1 MLFRCYEAC
10 AQLGIEFDSH
20 SLPKGPRELLKLAV
34 AVPEA
39 DASPKGGVRFNIINR
54 VGVRAMKYADSFF
67 GQCGFIGE
75 VAIAATKAAF
85 GKARYRGCD
94 LLGIMQAAG
103 PEALPIVALISF
115 LVGLILA
122 FVGAIQLAK
131 YGSEIFVADLVG
143 IAMCREMGAIMV
155 GIVMSGR
162 TGAAFAAE
170 LGSMKVN
177 EEISA
182 FRTFGISTAEFL
194 VFPRILAL
202 VLMFPLLTIFAD
214 VIGMLGGF
222 VIGAGMF
229 DISYDPVR
237 QQDAFGPQHSPN
249 FHGRGEELCF
259 RDNRRV
265 RRLPRGHELREKL
278 GGRRLGDYFE
288 RGAEHNLDNRRRCDF
303 RRNLHNFRHMS
314 RPTDIADDEVF
325 RIENLTMAYGD
336 YVVMRGL
343 NFSVKRGEIF
353 FIMGGSGCGKSTL
366 LRHMIGLIKP
376 AAGTIYFRGENFSD
390 APEREK
396 TAMLRQFGVLYQ
408 GGALWSSMTLAE
420 NVELPLREF
429 TGISARDARR
439 RCESETF
446 ACRA

>member
-1 MLFRCYEAC
+1 MFGIFKKKTPENGGELSATAQLVADGDTAVLRFSGVWLLSKKRTPVDEIVQMITPDIKRLSFDTGALKAYDSALVGMLFRCYEAC

-229 DISYDPVR
+229 DISYDQYV
-237 QQDAFGPQHSPN
+237 
-249 FHGRGEELCF
+249 
-259 RDNRRV
+259 NRT
-265 RRLPRGHELREKL
+265 LS
-278 GGRRLGDYFE
+278 
-288 RGAEHNLDNRRRCDF
+288 A
-303 RRNLHNFRHMS
+303 
-314 RPTDIADDEVF
+314 
-325 RIENLTMAYGD
+325 
-336 YVVMRGL
+336 L
-343 NFSVKRGEIF
+343 NIVQISTGV
-353 FIMGGSGCGKSTL
+353 GKS
-366 LRHMIGLIKP
+366 
-376 AAGTIYFRGENFSD
+376 FV
-390 APEREK
+390 
-396 TAMLRQFGVLYQ
+396 FGIIVACV
-408 GGALWSSMTLAE
+408 G
-420 NVELPLREF
+420 
-429 TGISARDARR
+429 
-439 RCESETF
+439 
-446 ACRA
+446 CRAGMNCEKSSAGVGMATTSSVVQSITWIIVADAIFAVIFTIFDI